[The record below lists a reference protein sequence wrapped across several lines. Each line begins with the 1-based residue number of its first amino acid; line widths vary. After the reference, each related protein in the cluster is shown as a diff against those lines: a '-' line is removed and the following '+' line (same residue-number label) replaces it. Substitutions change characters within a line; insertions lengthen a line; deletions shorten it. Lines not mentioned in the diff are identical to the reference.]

1 MIEENNRRLSLHGLP
16 ENQDVDRSSLLA
28 SESRIGFVL
37 LTFTMAA
44 YGENAFYAF
53 FKTYAKVKENEFV
66 TSDIGSLSSILLNS
80 EVLII
85 IKPLDYIILEIILHL
100 YFLRHI

>member
-44 YGENAFYAF
+44 
-53 FKTYAKVKENEFV
+53 
-66 TSDIGSLSSILLNS
+66 
-80 EVLII
+80 
-85 IKPLDYIILEIILHL
+85 
-100 YFLRHI
+100 